1 MGLTPTFNREDIRR
15 ALRQNFAD
23 RLHALFLRVLRRTG
37 EEAVAF
43 ARDLNTYKDQTG
55 NLRSSIGYAIYF
67 DGRQIER
74 NFEQVASGS
83 EGVGE
88 GERHAANQVPSTG
101 FALIVVAGMD
111 YAMAVQARGLDVL
124 DGAEIEAEK
133 VFDRQLR
140 NLKAQIAAWSG
151 RAAS

>member
-1 MGLTPTFNREDIRR
+1 LRPTFTREDIRR

-23 RLHALFLRVLRRTG
+23 RLRTLFLRVLRRTG

-43 ARDLNTYKDQTG
+43 ARELNTYTDQTG

-67 DGRQIER
+67 DGQLIER

-88 GERHAANQVPSTG
+88 GERHAAAQVPSIG

-133 VFDRQLR
+133 IFERQLR

-151 RAAS
+151 RGVA